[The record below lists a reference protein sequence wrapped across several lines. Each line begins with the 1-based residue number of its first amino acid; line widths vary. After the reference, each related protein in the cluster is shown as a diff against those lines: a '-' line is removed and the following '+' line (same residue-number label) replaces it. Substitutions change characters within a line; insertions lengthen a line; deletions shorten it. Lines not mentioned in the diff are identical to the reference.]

1 LIDPETRRDVPAWLQ
16 SNTELARRYR
26 LEQAVERIYMPR
38 QATAK
43 VPAGALTE
51 LYTPPPRSA
60 TCLLD
65 ARKPCTS
72 LRLAV
77 TLYIVGRASGTQN
90 KSTVLKAELQYVRDF
105 EE

>member
-1 LIDPETRRDVPAWLQ
+1 LIDPETRREVPAWLQ

-60 TCLLD
+60 MCPLD

-72 LRLAV
+72 SRLAV
-77 TLYIVGRASGTQN
+77 
-90 KSTVLKAELQYVRDF
+90 
-105 EE
+105 